1 MPFTVTDFHDLVRL
15 LEEHSDWRTELRRVL
30 LSQDL
35 LDLPRA
41 VQELAVAQRRTEE
54 AITHLTERMERGFT
68 EAASERQGLRQD
80 LSQLGE
86 RVERGFGEAAADRQ
100 DIRAH
105 IGQGFA
111 DAADDRQRIRERVEL
126 GFADAA
132 DDRQRIRE
140 RVEQG
145 FADAADD
152 RQRIRERMGQGFADA
167 AGDRQRIRE
176 RMGQGFADATIDRR
190 DMRRDIGQLKGLGQE
205 QFYRD
210 RAAAIFGRLLVQG
223 YDATNQV
230 ADHLQEARRLGVI
243 SDREYQ
249 DVLAADLLWGGQLR
263 GGRQPLVLVLEASW
277 TVGNADV
284 ERAASRAAVLRQ
296 AGLKALPVA
305 AGQEWPPNTQDE
317 ARRAGVAIV
326 QDGTI
331 DQESWEAAL
340 ARS

>member
-68 EAASERQGLRQD
+68 EAASERQGLRRD
-80 LSQLGE
+80 LTQLGE
-86 RVERGFGEAAADRQ
+86 RVEQGFGEAVADRQ
-100 DIRAH
+100 DIREH
-105 IGQGFA
+105 MGQGFA
-111 DAADDRQRIRERVEL
+111 DAADDRQRIRERMEL

-152 RQRIRERMGQGFADA
+152 RQRIRERM
-167 AGDRQRIRE
+167 E
-176 RMGQGFADATIDRR
+176 LGFADATIDRR
-190 DMRRDIGQLKGLGQE
+190 DMRRDTGQLKGLGQE
-205 QFYRD
+205 QCYRD
-210 RAAAIFGRLLVQG
+210 RAAAIFGCLLVQG

-263 GGRQPLVLVLEASW
+263 GSRQPLVVVLEASW
-277 TVGNADV
+277 TVGDIDV

-317 ARRAGVAIV
+317 ARGAGVAIV

-340 ARS
+340 VRS